1 MAEVRPRPIAVP
13 YHIKVDPGAKGKVS
27 IYKVPGGRSFK
38 LTEFVIRFPTGTR
51 GELLLRI
58 YHGEM
63 PVTPEERDASGD
75 DVKFEYPCEH
85 TFGAESDIWLK
96 YENISTTDVR
106 EAYIVLHGE
115 LGQL

>member
-1 MAEVRPRPIAVP
+1 MSVVPPKPIAVP
-13 YHIKVDPGAKGKVS
+13 YHITVDPAKKGKVS

-38 LTEFVIRFPTGTR
+38 LTELVIRFPAGAR

-58 YHGEM
+58 YHGEI
-63 PVTPEERDASGD
+63 PVVPEERDASGD

-85 TFGAESDIWLK
+85 TFGAGSDVWLK

-115 LGQL
+115 LGQF